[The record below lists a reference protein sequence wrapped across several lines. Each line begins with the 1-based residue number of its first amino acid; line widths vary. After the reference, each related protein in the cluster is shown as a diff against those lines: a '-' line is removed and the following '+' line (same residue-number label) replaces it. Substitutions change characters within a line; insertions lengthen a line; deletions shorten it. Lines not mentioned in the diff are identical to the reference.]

1 MCHGTQTLLPIFCP
15 LSLLLDPWKFYVAL
29 DETEDKSDCKVRP
42 LPLAR
47 GISTSCSLPLM
58 LTPLRSG
65 SGSNLVLR
73 SYRAATLYQASLT
86 GGPEEDNFFFF
97 PCLLRS
103 PRKVALVEETVIV
116 LVLICG
122 LINALVTL
130 KLLIRA

>member
-15 LSLLLDPWKFYVAL
+15 LSLLLGPANETLKFYVAL

-73 SYRAATLYQASLT
+73 SYRATTLFLT
-86 GGPEEDNFFFF
+86 S
-97 PCLLRS
+97 LLRCL
-103 PRKVALVEETVIV
+103 RKVVHVEETVIV
-116 LVLICG
+116 LV
-122 LINALVTL
+122 
-130 KLLIRA
+130 